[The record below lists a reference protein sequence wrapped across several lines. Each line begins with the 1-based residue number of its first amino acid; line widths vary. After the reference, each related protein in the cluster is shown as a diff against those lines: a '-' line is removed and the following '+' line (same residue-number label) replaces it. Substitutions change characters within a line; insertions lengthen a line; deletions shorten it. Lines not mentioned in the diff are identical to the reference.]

1 MTPILFLNLH
11 QGDLVNMRM
20 LRQAKKQDEMAG
32 LHACVIVTL
41 LGGLGSEA
49 GTRNKKRSS

>member
-1 MTPILFLNLH
+1 MFLNLP

-20 LRQAKKQDEMAG
+20 LRQEKKQEETAG

-41 LGGLGSEA
+41 LSGLGSEA